1 MPQSICPESFTLLA
15 FLCMQEYREKKM
27 DKNGCQETIDQHFSL
42 PPINIQMV
50 AMDI

>member
-1 MPQSICPESFTLLA
+1 MHFIVSFTLLA

-27 DKNGCQETIDQHFSL
+27 DKKEVKKPLTIIVFMA
-42 PPINIQMV
+42 PINIQMV